1 MIPAN
6 LHELQG
12 IVKLRKGPIP
22 IGENNFKKWYLYVD
36 CPYLERGKIA
46 NQTIKAICF
55 SRADDASQVSSVI
68 PGDEVKFSFRITG
81 KINESKLDFCGM
93 PSCWN
98 EIIIAGQVDILN
110 TSQRQLYNTGEK
122 DDLGVFDTNPKFKY
136 KDSDAQLEADTSDLP
151 F

>member
-22 IGENNFKKWYLYVD
+22 IGEKLSKKWMLFIE
-36 CPYLERGKIA
+36 CPYLQKGTTVM
-46 NQTIKAICF
+46 QTIKAVTF
-55 SRADDASQVSSVI
+55 SWDQNVSKVSNVF
-68 PGDEVKFSFRITG
+68 PGDEVKFTFSLSGRL
-81 KINESKLDFCGM
+81 NEEKLDYYGM
-93 PSCWN
+93 PSCFN
-98 EIIIAGQVDILN
+98 EVVIESRVEILN
-110 TSQRQLYNTGEK
+110 MSQRQLYNTGEK

-136 KDSDAQLEADTSDLP
+136 SSSDTVEEEKDDLP

>member
-22 IGENNFKKWYLYVD
+22 IGEKLSKKWMLFIE
-36 CPYLERGKIA
+36 CPYLQKGTTVM
-46 NQTIKAICF
+46 QTIKAVTF
-55 SRADDASQVSSVI
+55 SWDQNVSKVSNVF
-68 PGDEVKFSFRITG
+68 PGDEVKFTFSLSGRL
-81 KINESKLDFCGM
+81 NEEKLDYYGM
-93 PSCWN
+93 PSCFN
-98 EIIIAGQVDILN
+98 EVVIESRVEILN
-110 TSQRQLYNTGEK
+110 QSQRVLYNTGEK
-122 DDLGVFDTNPKFKY
+122 DDLGVFPETKFKY